1 MLAEAARQGRPTI
14 AVTNDEASPLAAEAT
29 VIVPLLVG
37 AEAAVA
43 ATKTYTATLQALV
56 QVAAVVEVAGRG
68 THEVRDGLARL
79 PDLLGGVV
87 DAALASSAPLVD
99 LGSLTAV
106 GRRTGF
112 ATASETALKIREV
125 ARIRAEAYPVP
136 DLLHGPIAANG
147 PGSAAWVVAS
157 PTYSEGYW
165 AQIADRL
172 RGEGVRVT
180 LVAPAAFRAAGD
192 DLVHRL
198 PDGLHG
204 WLFDLVAVGP
214 GQVAAL
220 RLGEARGLDVDQ
232 PHGLTKVTLTR

>member
-1 MLAEAARQGRPTI
+1 M
-14 AVTNDEASPLAAEAT
+14 
-29 VIVPLLVG
+29 
-37 AEAAVA
+37 
-43 ATKTYTATLQALV
+43 
-56 QVAAVVEVAGRG
+56 
-68 THEVRDGLARL
+68 
-79 PDLLGGVV
+79 
-87 DAALASSAPLVD
+87 
-99 LGSLTAV
+99 
-106 GRRTGF
+106 
-112 ATASETALKIREV
+112 
-125 ARIRAEAYPVP
+125 
-136 DLLHGPIAANG
+136 
-147 PGSAAWVVAS
+147 AS